1 MSLALLALVVAK
13 LLHKPTSAPGKLSPL
28 SRITT
33 TLCPSSPVFDNVFLR
48 LDGAGVA
55 QGETLANGGGVVN
68 AQYTANTL
76 EKFRIQKK
84 VDGSGKHYGIVG
96 IESLSYVWRYLRLD
110 GAANKVNVQ
119 DVFGTNEEFRILVVG
134 K

>member
-1 MSLALLALVVAK
+1 MSFNS
-13 LLHKPTSAPGKLSPL
+13 T
-28 SRITT
+28 
-33 TLCPSSPVFDNVFLR
+33 VFDNVFLR